1 MSQSAS
7 GGQTGSSS
15 ETEDAG
21 PDTYFEDATE
31 EWLQLEER
39 RDELALQQE
48 AVKRLDERVAKIDC
62 DIGSG
67 SIEINDKGIIHVKT
81 STPGMCEEVKQ
92 LVHGHNWPKEF
103 KIGYETRSQCVT
115 WSLKTDITT
124 LVDDY
129 HQQLT
134 E

>member
-1 MSQSAS
+1 MSQSPSQEQQSESA
-7 GGQTGSSS
+7 GAGQPS
-15 ETEDAG
+15 
-21 PDTYFEDATE
+21 PDTYFDSTTE

-67 SIEINDKGIIHVKT
+67 SIEISDEGVIHVKT

-129 HQQLT
+129 HQQIT